1 MNRVL
6 QVIVALSGLLF
17 LGIGLRWL
25 IDPASAAAQLGMPL
39 LDGVGRSTQVGD
51 MMGFFITLGCIILIA
66 LVTAKRTWYYPA
78 IMLLALAA
86 VGRLLAWS
94 MHDAALAVDMIA
106 TEVVISS
113 LLFLA
118 SRKLADQQ

>member
-6 QVIVALSGLLF
+6 QVLVALSGLLF

-51 MMGFFITLGCIILIA
+51 MMGFFITLGSTILIA
-66 LVTAKRTWYYPA
+66 LITAKRTWYYPG

-94 MHDAALAVDMIA
+94 MHDAALAADMIA

-113 LLFLA
+113 LLFFA
-118 SRKLADQQ
+118 SRKLADKE

>member
-1 MNRVL
+1 MNRIL
-6 QVIVALSGLLF
+6 QVLVALSGLLF

-51 MMGFFITLGCIILIA
+51 MMGFFITLGSTILIA
-66 LVTAKRTWYYPA
+66 LITAKRTWYYPG
-78 IMLLALAA
+78 IMLLAVAA

-118 SRKLADQQ
+118 SRKLADKE

>member
-6 QVIVALSGLLF
+6 QVLVTLSGLLF

-51 MMGFFITLGCIILIA
+51 MMGFFITLGSSILVA
-66 LVTAKRTWYYPA
+66 LVTAKRTWYYPG
-78 IMLLALAA
+78 IMLLGVAA

-106 TEVVISS
+106 AEAVIAS
-113 LLFLA
+113 LLFFA
-118 SRKLADQQ
+118 SRKLADS

>member
-6 QVIVALSGLLF
+6 QVLVTLSGLLF

-51 MMGFFITLGCIILIA
+51 MMGFFITLGSSILIA
-66 LVTAKRTWYYPA
+66 LVTAKRTWYYPG
-78 IMLLALAA
+78 IMLLGVAA

-106 TEVVISS
+106 AEAVIAS
-113 LLFLA
+113 LLFFA
-118 SRKLADQQ
+118 SRKLADS

>member
-1 MNRVL
+1 MKRVL
-6 QVIVALSGLLF
+6 QVMVTLTGFLF

-25 IDPASAAAQLGMPL
+25 IDPTAAAGELGMPL

-51 MMGFFITLGCIILIA
+51 MMAFFITVGSTILIA

-86 VGRLLAWS
+86 AGRLLAWS

-106 TEVVISS
+106 AEVVISGF
-113 LLFLA
+113 LFFA
-118 SRKLADQQ
+118 SRKLADKE

>member
-6 QVIVALSGLLF
+6 QVLVTLSGLLF

-51 MMGFFITLGCIILIA
+51 MMGFFITLGSSILIA
-66 LVTAKRTWYYPA
+66 LVTAKRTWYYPG
-78 IMLLALAA
+78 IMLLGVAA

-94 MHDAALAVDMIA
+94 IHDAALAADMIA
-106 TEVVISS
+106 AEAVIAS
-113 LLFLA
+113 LLFFA
-118 SRKLADQQ
+118 SRKLADS

>member
-1 MNRVL
+1 MNRIL
-6 QVIVALSGLLF
+6 QLIVALSGLLF

-25 IDPASAAAQLGMPL
+25 IDPASAAAQFGMPL

-51 MMGFFITLGCIILIA
+51 MMGFFITLGSTILIA
-66 LVTAKRTWYYPA
+66 LVTAKRTWYYPG
-78 IMLLALAA
+78 IMLLAVAA

-94 MHDAALAVDMIA
+94 IHDAALAVDMIA

-113 LLFLA
+113 LLFFA
-118 SRKLADQQ
+118 SRKLADKE